1 MNELTNWTSVLLI
14 TALSMGLWTLVVVI
28 TNVVVE
34 YVKMLLNMIS

>member
-14 TALSMGLWTLVVVI
+14 TALCMGLWTLVVVI